1 MERATV
7 AGIGINLPGRVPS
20 NECTFNTRMKILLK
34 SKYITISLHVLIWA
48 MILLTPYFISNAHNH
63 YKLNNLPVGYFI
75 VGDLIHIAVFYT
87 NAFGLWPR
95 FLNRQR
101 YGMYVLGAVALIIC
115 GFELK
120 MGIQR
125 IFFSEIPK
133 EYASTRILLM
143 PSIGIFV
150 ISCLYRIILDRVRFE
165 RQQKER
171 QAAQLATELKF
182 LRSQISPHFLFNV
195 LTNLVS
201 LARKR
206 SDLLEPSLIKLSEL
220 MRYMLYDTQGK
231 KVTLGTEIDYLNSY
245 IELQKLRFGND
256 IAVTNRI
263 DAGGSDRN
271 LTIEPMLL
279 IPFVEN
285 AFKHG
290 VGHSGEPRIDIRL
303 SVDREW
309 MQFEVENTVFDPGD
323 TAGAAEHSGLGLN
336 NVATRLKLLYPD
348 HHTLSIRNEDQLFH
362 ITLTLQL
369 I

>member
-1 MERATV
+1 
-7 AGIGINLPGRVPS
+7 
-20 NECTFNTRMKILLK
+20 MKVLFK
-34 SKYITISLHVLIWA
+34 SKYITVSLHVLIWG
-48 MILLTPYFISNAHNH
+48 MIMLTPYLISNAHNG
-63 YKLNNLPVGYFI
+63 YKVNNLPLAYFI
-75 VGDLIHIAVFYT
+75 VGDLIHIGVFYT
-87 NAFGLWPR
+87 NAFWLWPR

-101 YGMYVLGAVALIIC
+101 YGMYVLGAIGLIIC

-120 MGIQR
+120 MLVQR
-125 IFFSEIPK
+125 IFFSEVPK
-133 EYASTRILLM
+133 EFTRIRFLLM
-143 PSIGIFV
+143 PSIGILI

-171 QAAQLATELKF
+171 QAAQLATELRF

-206 SDLLEPSLIKLSEL
+206 SDQLEPSLIMLSEL

-231 KVTLGTEIDYLNSY
+231 KVTLGTEIDYLHSY

-256 IAVTNRI
+256 IAISNHIEVS
-263 DAGGSDRN
+263 GGDRN

-309 MQFEVENTVFDPGD
+309 MRFEVENTVFDPAD
-323 TAGAAEHSGLGLN
+323 PAGKEEHSGLGLN
-336 NVATRLKLLYPD
+336 NVVTRLKLLYPD
-348 HHTLSIRNEDQLFH
+348 HHTLTIRREDHLFH

>member
-1 MERATV
+1 
-7 AGIGINLPGRVPS
+7 
-20 NECTFNTRMKILLK
+20 MKVLFK
-34 SKYITISLHVLIWA
+34 SKYITVSLHVLIWG
-48 MILLTPYFISNAHNH
+48 MIMLTPFFIANAHN
-63 YKLNNLPVGYFI
+63 KVNNLPLGYFI
-75 VGDLIHIAVFYT
+75 MGDLVHIAIFYA
-87 NAFGLWPR
+87 NAFWCWPR

-101 YGMYVLGAVALIIC
+101 YGLYVLGAIALIGC

-120 MGIQR
+120 LLFQR
-125 IFFSEIPK
+125 LFFSGIPR
-133 EYASTRILLM
+133 EYASFKFLLM

-150 ISCLYRIILDRVRFE
+150 ISCLYRIILDRIRFE

-206 SDLLEPSLIKLSEL
+206 SDQLEPSLIMLSEL
-220 MRYMLYDTQGK
+220 LRYMLYDAQGK
-231 KVTLGTEIDYLNSY
+231 KVTLGTEIDYLHSY
-245 IELQKLRFGND
+245 IALQKLRFGTD
-256 IAVTNRI
+256 IAISNRI
-263 DAGGSDRN
+263 EVSASNRG

-309 MQFEVENTVFDPGD
+309 MRFEVENTVSDP
-323 TAGAAEHSGLGLN
+323 AGPAGRTNSAGPGKEEHSGLGLN
-336 NVATRLKLLYPD
+336 NVVTRLKLLYPD
-348 HHTLSIRNEDQLFH
+348 HHTLAIGNEGHLFH
-362 ITLTLQL
+362 IILTLQL

>member
-1 MERATV
+1 
-7 AGIGINLPGRVPS
+7 
-20 NECTFNTRMKILLK
+20 MKVLLK
-34 SKYITISLHVLIWA
+34 SKYITVSLHVLIWG
-48 MILLTPYFISNAHNH
+48 MLLLTPFLISNAHNG
-63 YKLNNLPVGYFI
+63 YKVNNLAVDYFI
-75 VGDLIHIAVFYT
+75 VGDLVHIAVFYT
-87 NAFGLWPR
+87 NAFWLWPS
-95 FLNRQR
+95 FLNRHR
-101 YGMYVLGAVALIIC
+101 RGIYVLAAIALIMSS
-115 GFELK
+115 FEVKLL
-120 MGIQR
+120 IQR
-125 IFFSEIPK
+125 IFFSEVSK
-133 EYASTRILLM
+133 EYTSIKFVLM

-150 ISCLYRIILDRVRFE
+150 ISCIYRIILDRIRFE
-165 RQQKER
+165 RNQKER
-171 QAAQLATELKF
+171 QAAQLATELRF

-206 SDLLEPSLIKLSEL
+206 SDQLEPSLIMLSEL

-231 KVTLGTEIDYLNSY
+231 KVTLGTEIDYLHSY

-256 IAVTNRI
+256 IAIVNSI
-263 DAGGSDRN
+263 DVAGSDRN

-303 SVDREW
+303 SMDREW
-309 MQFEVENTVFDPGD
+309 MRFEVENTVFDPSGP
-323 TAGAAEHSGLGLN
+323 AGKEEHSGLGLN
-336 NVATRLKLLYPD
+336 NVVTRLKLLYPD
-348 HHTLSIRNEDQLFH
+348 HHTLTILSEGHLFH

>member
-1 MERATV
+1 
-7 AGIGINLPGRVPS
+7 
-20 NECTFNTRMKILLK
+20 MKILFK
-34 SKYITISLHVLIWA
+34 SKYITVSLHVLIWG
-48 MILLTPYFISNAHNH
+48 MLLLTPFLVSNAHNG
-63 YKLNNLPVGYFI
+63 YKVNNLPVAYFI
-75 VGDLIHIAVFYT
+75 VGDLVHIAVFYL
-87 NAFGLWPR
+87 NAFWLWPR

-101 YGMYVLGAVALIIC
+101 REMYILGAIALILC
-115 GFELK
+115 SFEVKLLV
-120 MGIQR
+120 R
-125 IFFSEIPK
+125 NIFFSDVSK
-133 EYASTRILLM
+133 EYTSVKFILM

-150 ISCLYRIILDRVRFE
+150 ISCIYRIILDRVRFE

-171 QAAQLATELKF
+171 QAAQLATELRF

-206 SDLLEPSLIKLSEL
+206 SDQLEPSLIMLSEL

-231 KVTLGTEIDYLNSY
+231 KVTLGTEIDYLHSY

-256 IAVTNRI
+256 IAISSRI
-263 DAGGSDRN
+263 GISDSDRS

-303 SVDREW
+303 SVDRGW
-309 MQFEVENTVFDPGD
+309 MRFEVENTVFDAAGSGD
-323 TAGAAEHSGLGLN
+323 LTGKEEYSGLGLN
-336 NVATRLKLLYPD
+336 NVVTRLKLLYPE
-348 HHTLSIRNEDQLFH
+348 HHTLTIRHEEHLFH

>member
-1 MERATV
+1 M
-7 AGIGINLPGRVPS
+7 PP

-34 SKYITISLHVLIWA
+34 SKYITVSLHVLIWG
-48 MILLTPYFISNAHNH
+48 MLLLTPFLISNAHNG
-63 YKLNNLPVGYFI
+63 YKVNNLPVAYFI
-75 VGDLIHIAVFYT
+75 AGDLIHIVVFYT
-87 NAFGLWPR
+87 NAFWLWPQ

-101 YGMYVLGAVALIIC
+101 RGIYVLGAIALIIC

-120 MGIQR
+120 LLILH
-125 IFFSEIPK
+125 IFFSDVSK
-133 EYASTRILLM
+133 EYTSTKFVLM

-150 ISCLYRIILDRVRFE
+150 ISCIYRIILDRIRFE
-165 RQQKER
+165 RQTKER

-206 SDLLEPSLIKLSEL
+206 SDQLEPSLIMLSEL

-231 KVTLGTEIDYLNSY
+231 KVTLGTEIDYLHSY
-245 IELQKLRFGND
+245 IALQKLRFGND
-256 IAVTNRI
+256 IAVTNCI
-263 DAGGSDRN
+263 EVSENDRS

-290 VGHSGEPRIDIRL
+290 VGYAGEPRIDIRL

-309 MQFEVENTVFDPGD
+309 MRFEVENTVFDTGG
-323 TAGAAEHSGLGLN
+323 TAGKEEHSGLGLN
-336 NVATRLKLLYPD
+336 NVVTRLKLLYPD
-348 HHTLSIRNEDQLFH
+348 HHTLAIRTEDHVFH

>member
-1 MERATV
+1 
-7 AGIGINLPGRVPS
+7 
-20 NECTFNTRMKILLK
+20 MKILFK
-34 SKYITISLHVLIWA
+34 SKYITVSLHVLIWG
-48 MILLTPYFISNAHNH
+48 MLLLTPFLISNAHNG
-63 YKLNNLPVGYFI
+63 YKVNNLPLAYFI
-75 VGDLIHIAVFYT
+75 VGDLVHIAVFYS
-87 NAFGLWPR
+87 NAFWLWPR

-101 YGMYVLGAVALIIC
+101 RGTYVLGAIALILC
-115 GFELK
+115 SFEVKLL
-120 MGIQR
+120 IR
-125 IFFSEIPK
+125 NIFFADVSR
-133 EYASTRILLM
+133 EYTSIKFILM
-143 PSIGIFV
+143 PSIGIFI
-150 ISCLYRIILDRVRFE
+150 ISCIYRIILDRIRFE
-165 RQQKER
+165 REQKER
-171 QAAQLATELKF
+171 QAAQLATELRF

-206 SDLLEPSLIKLSEL
+206 SDQLEPSLIMLSEL

-231 KVTLGTEIDYLNSY
+231 KVMLGTEIDYLHSY

-256 IAVTNRI
+256 IAISNNIEVSE
-263 DAGGSDRN
+263 SDRG

-303 SVDREW
+303 SVNREW
-309 MQFEVENTVFDPGD
+309 MRFEVGNTVFDP
-323 TAGAAEHSGLGLN
+323 AGRGGKEEPSGLGLN
-336 NVATRLKLLYPD
+336 NVVTRLKLLYPD
-348 HHTLSIRNEDQLFH
+348 HHTLTIRHEDHLFH

>member
-1 MERATV
+1 M
-7 AGIGINLPGRVPS
+7 LPGRMPP

-34 SKYITISLHVLIWA
+34 SKYITVSLHVLIWG
-48 MILLTPYFISNAHNH
+48 MILLTPYLISNAHNG
-63 YKLNNLPVGYFI
+63 YKVNNLPVAYFI
-75 VGDLIHIAVFYT
+75 VGDLIHIAIFYT
-87 NAFGLWPR
+87 NAFWLWPR

-101 YGMYVLGAVALIIC
+101 YGMYVLWAIALIIC
-115 GFELK
+115 SFEVKLL
-120 MGIQR
+120 IQH
-125 IFFSEIPK
+125 IFFSEVSK
-133 EYASTRILLM
+133 EYTSIKVVLM
-143 PSIGIFV
+143 PSIGIFI

-165 RQQKER
+165 RRQKER

-206 SDLLEPSLIKLSEL
+206 SDQLEPSLIMLSDL

-231 KVTLGTEIDYLNSY
+231 KVTLGTELDYLHSY
-245 IELQKLRFGND
+245 IALQKLRFGND
-256 IAVTNRI
+256 IIITNRI
-263 DAGGSDRN
+263 EAGDSDRS

-303 SVDREW
+303 CVEREW
-309 MQFEVENTVFDPGD
+309 MRFEVENTVFDPGD
-323 TAGAAEHSGLGLN
+323 NAGKEEHSGLGLN
-336 NVATRLKLLYPD
+336 NVVTRLKLLYPD
-348 HHTLSIRNEDQLFH
+348 HHTLTIRNEDHLFH

>member
-1 MERATV
+1 MVYTLFGMQPKDR
-7 AGIGINLPGRVPS
+7 
-20 NECTFNTRMKILLK
+20 TFNPHMKVLFK
-34 SKYITISLHVLIWA
+34 SKYITVSLHVLIWG
-48 MILLTPYFISNAHNH
+48 MIMLTPFFIANAHN
-63 YKLNNLPVGYFI
+63 KVNNLPLAWFI
-75 VGDLIHIAVFYT
+75 VGDIVHIGLFYA
-87 NAFGLWPR
+87 NAFGFWPR

-101 YGMYVLGAVALIIC
+101 YGMYVLGAIGLILC
-115 GFELK
+115 SFEVK
-120 MGIQR
+120 MLIQWL
-125 IFFSEIPK
+125 FFSDIPK
-133 EYASTRILLM
+133 EYTSVKLMLM
-143 PSIGIFV
+143 PSIGIFI

-171 QAAQLATELKF
+171 QAAQLATELRF

-206 SDLLEPSLIKLSEL
+206 SDKLEPSLIMLSEL

-231 KVTLGTEIDYLNSY
+231 KVTLGTEIDYLHSY

-256 IAVTNRI
+256 IAISNSIGVS
-263 DAGGSDRN
+263 GGDRS

-303 SVDREW
+303 SMDRQW
-309 MQFEVENTVFDPGD
+309 MRFEVENTVFDP
-323 TAGAAEHSGLGLN
+323 AGPGGKEEHSGLGLN
-336 NVATRLKLLYPD
+336 NVVTRLKLLYPD
-348 HHTLSIRNEDQLFH
+348 HHTLMIRKDDHLFH

>member
-1 MERATV
+1 
-7 AGIGINLPGRVPS
+7 
-20 NECTFNTRMKILLK
+20 MKVLLK
-34 SKYITISLHVLIWA
+34 SKYITVSLHVLIWG
-48 MILLTPYFISNAHNH
+48 MIMLTPFFIANAHN
-63 YKLNNLPVGYFI
+63 KVNNLPLGYFI
-75 VGDLIHIAVFYT
+75 MGDVVHIAIFYT
-87 NAFGLWPR
+87 NAFWLWPR

-101 YGMYVLGAVALIIC
+101 YGRYILGAFALIEA

-120 MGIQR
+120 LLFQWL
-125 IFFSEIPK
+125 FFAAIPK
-133 EYASTRILLM
+133 EFASIKFLLM

-150 ISCLYRIILDRVRFE
+150 ISCLYRIIRDRVTFE

-171 QAAQLATELKF
+171 QAAQLATELRF

-206 SDLLEPSLIKLSEL
+206 SDQLEPSLIMLSDL

-231 KVTLGTEIDYLNSY
+231 KVTLGTEIDYLHSY

-256 IAVTNRI
+256 IAIANSI
-263 DAGGSDRN
+263 DVGDGDRS

-303 SVDREW
+303 TMDREW
-309 MQFEVENTVFDPGD
+309 MRFEVENTVFDP
-323 TAGAAEHSGLGLN
+323 AGADGGADDAGPAGKEEHSGLGLH
-336 NVATRLKLLYPD
+336 NVITRLKLLYPD
-348 HHTLSIRNEDQLFH
+348 HHTLTIRNEGHLFH
-362 ITLTLQL
+362 IILTLQL